1 MSVNNSKFNIQQFLR
16 GLNNK
21 GSNTKVTT
29 GYVSTPNITS
39 TSVVGAA
46 SRSSFGRIISYL
58 LAIIIVILV
67 ILLFINFF
75 ITPIF
80 RLRPGGPGI
89 IPVPGFD
96 DGKLYWNKTSPGM
109 ILNKDLP
116 IVSQSFDYTVN
127 LDVFIQNPLQFSVA
141 PRVFFSRGASQ
152 KQKPSGDTMLSVLE
166 NYNLAAALLPDT
178 SDLIVSVLN
187 MNNNMENI
195 IVPNIPVQ
203 EPFRLT
209 MVVMQQALEVYINGK
224 LIRTRTFLAPPK
236 SVLGDI
242 YPSTGTEINVTKVRN
257 LKIWSRILSTSE
269 IKQSTP
275 SLSKASEFGAGSIPS
290 SSCLSNAVND
300 ITNDAQ
306 NIIDRYSKL
315 SLDTVSDVD
324 SKLL

>member
-1 MSVNNSKFNIQQFLR
+1 MSANSSGFNIQQFLR

-21 GSNTKVTT
+21 GSNTKTTT
-29 GYVSTPNITS
+29 GYVSAPNT
-39 TSVVGAA
+39 TGAVIGVA
-46 SRSSFGRIISYL
+46 TRSSFGRIISYL
-58 LAIIIVILV
+58 LAIIIVVLV

-127 LDVFIQNPLQFSVA
+127 LDVFIQNPLQFSIA
-141 PRVFFSRGASQ
+141 PRVFFSRGGVQ
-152 KQKPSGDTMLSVLE
+152 KQKPSGDTMLSVID

-224 LIRTRTFLAPPK
+224 LVKTRTFLAPPK

-242 YPSTGTEINVTKVRN
+242 YPSTGIEINVTKVRN
-257 LKIWSRILSTSE
+257 LKIWSRILSTGE

-275 SLSKASEFGAGSIPS
+275 SLSKASNFGAGAIPS
-290 SSCLSNAVND
+290 SSCLSNAIND
-300 ITNDAQ
+300 ITNSVE
-306 NIIDRYSKL
+306 NSIDRYSKL
-315 SLDTVSDVD
+315 SLDTVSDED

>member
-1 MSVNNSKFNIQQFLR
+1 MSVNNNGFNIKQFLY
-16 GLNNK
+16 
-21 GSNTKVTT
+21 GSNTKLPNTKELTGNVKLSNIPTNSVAGSVT
-29 GYVSTPNITS
+29 G
-39 TSVVGAA
+39 
-46 SRSSFGRIISYL
+46 SSFARIISYI
-58 LAIIIVILV
+58 LAIIVVVLV

-80 RLRPGGPGI
+80 RLKPGGPGI

-96 DGKLYWNKTSPGM
+96 DGKLFWNTTSPGR

-116 IVSQSFDYTVN
+116 IVTQCFDYTVN

-141 PRVFFSRGASQ
+141 PRVFFSRGATV

-187 MNNNMENI
+187 VHNNMENI
-195 IVPNIPVQ
+195 IIPNIPIQ

-209 MVVMQQALEVYINGK
+209 MVVMQQALEVYVNGNLMK
-224 LIRTRTFLAPPK
+224 TRMFSAPPK
-236 SVLGDI
+236 NVLDDI
-242 YPSTGTEINVTKVRN
+242 YPSTGIEINVTKVRN
-257 LKIWSRILSTSE
+257 LKIWSRILGINE

-275 SLSKASEFGAGSIPS
+275 T
-290 SSCLSNAVND
+290 LSNAKDFGAVLMPSGSYLSPTVND
-300 ITNDAQ
+300 MTNPTKKSF
-306 NIIDRYSKL
+306 DRLSKL
-315 SLDTVSDVD
+315 SIDNVSDET